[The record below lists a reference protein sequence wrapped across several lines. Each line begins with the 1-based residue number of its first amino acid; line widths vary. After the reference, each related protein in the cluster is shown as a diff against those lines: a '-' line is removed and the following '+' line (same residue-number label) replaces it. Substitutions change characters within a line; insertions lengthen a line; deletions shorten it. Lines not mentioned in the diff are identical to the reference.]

1 MAAYL
6 KERYLEVLHWTV
18 DGNFQLNQRKKP
30 MDKDDYA
37 LTEGVGYFAHAGKYT
52 EFVRR
57 LLPTSKE
64 KEVSPTTVTELGNIC

>member
-6 KERYLEVLHWTV
+6 KERYLEALHWTV

-37 LTEGVGYFAHAGKYT
+37 LTEGAGYFAHAGEYA

-57 LLPTSKE
+57 LPPTSKE
-64 KEVSPTTVTELGNIC
+64 KEVSPTTAMELGNIC